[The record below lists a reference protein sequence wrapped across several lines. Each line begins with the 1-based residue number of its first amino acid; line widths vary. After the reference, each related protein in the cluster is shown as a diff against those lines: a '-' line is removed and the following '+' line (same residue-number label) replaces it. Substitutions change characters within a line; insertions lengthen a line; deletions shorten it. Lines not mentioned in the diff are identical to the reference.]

1 MNVSVSAATLKALIL
16 FFAVVGLTAGTVNA
30 GAPRSPFSPKFVFG
44 VTSLSPSI
52 PAVADFNDMPLV
64 FCPECPVLQPVAPKV
79 ASYDDSGMEIY
90 TAWNLVSSLRPE
102 VPSTADFSDEEVI
115 PASDLHKLAP
125 AVPSEAGYEDS
136 L

>member
-1 MNVSVSAATLKALIL
+1 
-16 FFAVVGLTAGTVNA
+16 
-30 GAPRSPFSPKFVFG
+30 
-44 VTSLSPSI
+44 
-52 PAVADFNDMPLV
+52 
-64 FCPECPVLQPVAPKV
+64 
-79 ASYDDSGMEIY
+79 MEIY